1 VGAARNPSRSP
12 RKCAFVHPTNFAK
25 SESALAPA
33 KINLTLR
40 IVGRRADG
48 FHELESLVTFAPFG
62 DRLTFWPDEPL
73 DLKVSG
79 PMADGAGPSADNLV
93 LRAARALADRIV
105 GLRLG
110 RFVLVKRLPSGAG
123 LGGGSADAAAAL
135 RLIAKV
141 NRLSLEDARIR
152 EAAGATG
159 ADIPVCLDAKPRV
172 MRGIGEILSAPVT
185 LPKLG
190 ILVVHPGVAV
200 PTGPVFK
207 ALGLAPGEE
216 FVAPSPAPVQGG
228 EGNRT
233 WQGASSPSPRLPS
246 GRLRPSEPVIGPA
259 KGGTRWT
266 GYGEGR
272 GEGAFPEA
280 QTRGEAPSL
289 APILPSPASGEGK
302 GGSDLSPQAGRGDG
316 CGQIRLP
323 WQAGQQRAARDAL
336 FAWLA
341 SERNDLES
349 AAIAI
354 APQIADVLCAIAGL
368 AGCRLARMSGSGS
381 TCFGLFDSG
390 RAAASAARG
399 LAAARPSWWV
409 RAGLLGN

>member
-1 VGAARNPSRSP
+1 MGAARNLSRSP

-62 DRLTFWPDEPL
+62 DRVTCWPDEPL

-79 PMADGAGPSADNLV
+79 PMADGAGPLADNLV
-93 LRAARALADRIV
+93 LRAARALADRID

-152 EAAGATG
+152 EAARATG

-172 MRGIGEILSAPVT
+172 MRGIGEILSAPVI

-190 ILVVHPGVAV
+190 ILVVHPGIAV

-207 ALGLAPGEE
+207 ALGLAPGDE
-216 FVAPSPAPVQGG
+216 FVAPSPSLPQ
-228 EGNRT
+228 EGQSYRT
-233 WQGASSPSPRLPS
+233 WHGVTAPSPRLPS
-246 GRLRPSEPVIGPA
+246 GRLRPSS
-259 KGGTRWT
+259 T

-272 GEGAFPEA
+272 GEG
-280 QTRGEAPSL
+280 PSH
-289 APILPSPASGEGK
+289 
-302 GGSDLSPQAGRGDG
+302 
-316 CGQIRLP
+316 RL
-323 WQAGQQRAARDAL
+323 
-336 FAWLA
+336 
-341 SERNDLES
+341 
-349 AAIAI
+349 
-354 APQIADVLCAIAGL
+354 
-368 AGCRLARMSGSGS
+368 RL
-381 TCFGLFDSG
+381 
-390 RAAASAARG
+390 
-399 LAAARPSWWV
+399 AARPPHPEFAR
-409 RAGLLGN
+409 RARKFRPLPASCGER